1 MGTQGD
7 QAVAIAK
14 TWLGVPYL
22 YTGTTRNG
30 IDCSALMQQVFKS
43 MGINI
48 PRTTDT
54 QAVVGKAVANL
65 ASALPGDVCYFGPGG
80 QVGSGTNGHCGMYIG
95 GGQMIDA
102 PHSGTVVRY
111 DAVGAFTGQ
120 ETLAAIRR
128 FWDDTGLPVSA
139 GGITDT
145 GSTTPGQT
153 ADLTAAVSAGGHCA
167 LKINLPGSSLPII
180 GSSLSFCLWEDG
192 WSRALLGGLIIA
204 GGGIFLVLGA
214 IVIGTHKVLS
224 PFRQAGSQIAGV
236 SRGVSQQFRTGA

>member
-22 YTGTTRNG
+22 YGGNTRSG
-30 IDCSALMQQVFKS
+30 VDCSGLVQQVFKS

-54 QAVVGKAVANL
+54 QAVVGKGISNL
-65 ASALPGDVCYFGPGG
+65 ANALPGDCCYFGPGG
-80 QVGSGTNGHCGMYIG
+80 SVGSGTNGHTGIYVG

-128 FWDDTGLPVSA
+128 FWDDTGLPLDPSSF
-139 GGITDT
+139 TDT

-167 LKINLPGSSLPII
+167 LKINLPGSGLPII

-192 WSRALLGGLIIA
+192 WSRALLGGLLIG
-204 GGGIFLVLGA
+204 GGGIILTLGA
-214 IVIGTHKVLS
+214 ILIATHKVMA
-224 PFRQAGSQIAGV
+224 PFARAGSQIAGV